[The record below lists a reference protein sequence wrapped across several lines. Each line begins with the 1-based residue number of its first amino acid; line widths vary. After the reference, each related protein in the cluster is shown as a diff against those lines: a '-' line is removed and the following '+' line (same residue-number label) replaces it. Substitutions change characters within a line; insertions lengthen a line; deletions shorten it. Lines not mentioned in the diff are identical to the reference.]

1 MTQPEVQ
8 GDLGAVAESKRH
20 KKYNGLSD
28 MFNMQ
33 ECPVCGKSYIIM
45 DARTYAYQKQIGKKH
60 MYFCSWGCYRKF
72 LRDTGRL

>member
-8 GDLGAVAESKRH
+8 GDLGAVAESKQH

-33 ECPVCGKSYIIM
+33 ECPVCGKNYIIM
-45 DARTYAYQKQIGKKH
+45 NALDWAYQKQAGKKH

-72 LRDTGRL
+72 LRDTGRF